1 MMGPHPIQ
9 PSHEHRQSAWQAR
22 NHRTAVSASTAA
34 AAVFENQD
42 LLACILGHAKLDPF
56 EFVAAGRVAKAWHDA
71 CMVDDT
77 LLLAAAR
84 KPDFLTKRTLIGLF
98 GLHWHEADRLPRG
111 MQARRNGGYLWMYS
125 NAAISSVM
133 PIVGGVEGWRLRIAK
148 RAVGERSVYG
158 RGWQSK

>member
-1 MMGPHPIQ
+1 MGPHPIQ

-148 RAVGERSVYG
+148 RTVGERSVYG

>member
-71 CMVDDT
+71 CMADDT

-98 GLHWHEADRLPRG
+98 ALHWHEADKLPRSKKN
-111 MQARRNGGYLWMYS
+111 RRNGGFLYMYGP
-125 NAAISSVM
+125 AAIDGALTT
-133 PIVGGVEGWRLRIAK
+133 IGGFHGWRTHIAR
-148 RAVGERSVYG
+148 RAANE
-158 RGWQSK
+158 KAAAAL